1 MRRTSWLVLAL
12 AAPLVTACASLVERD
27 ASGSGSGPGYGAVAY
42 SFGSGDWRI
51 VSNAGTAASADRQ
64 AREACGSACA
74 VVLRFGPGQCGT
86 LALNAEGAH
95 AYAAAQTSERAEST
109 ALSRCESTGG
119 TCRVAPAQCNRG
131 A

>member
-1 MRRTSWLVLAL
+1 MRRMTGLVLAL
-12 AAPLVTACASLVERD
+12 AVPLVTACASLVDRG
-27 ASGSGSGPGYGAVAY
+27 GSGSGPGYGAVAY

-51 VSNAGTAASADRQ
+51 VSNAGTAAGADRQ
-64 AREACGSACA
+64 AREACGSACS